1 MAKPTHNVNPSNVF
15 RRDTILIA
23 TGQLLAADP
32 GAALPASSRP
42 QIGAI
47 VASPLRRALQI
58 ALIGFKDLIIPDSAK
73 VVTNCVSVNTTVL
86 DTAQTQGKPSRLAAF
101 PEAQETSDLPCD
113 AGLPVADLVAE
124 FDAIN
129 SKWRGCVSFGLV
141 SPEEW
146 GSKMRKWACDR
157 ETLEKRARGAR
168 IWLREKTSYPEGIV
182 CW

>member
-1 MAKPTHNVNPSNVF
+1 VS

-23 TGQLLAADP
+23 TRQLQAADLR
-32 GAALPASSRP
+32 AALPASSRL

-47 VASPLRRALQI
+47 VASPIRRALQT
-58 ALIGFKDLIIPDSAK
+58 ALIGFEDLIIPDSAK
-73 VVTNCVSVNTTVL
+73 VVANWVSANTTVL
-86 DTAQTQGKPSRLAAF
+86 DATQSRSKPLRLAAL

-141 SPEEW
+141 SLEEW
-146 GSKMRKWACDR
+146 GNKMGK
-157 ETLEKRARGAR
+157 
-168 IWLREKTSYPEGIV
+168 
-182 CW
+182 